1 MHVVITNIDVMAF
14 DYLCIISIIKKKC
27 GRRGAVESFNYSLI
41 SLNQVTFALQIFDFG
56 HDRANFS
63 SVVTRGHLAIRH
75 LLQKGWDAS
84 MYSTGYS

>member
-1 MHVVITNIDVMAF
+1 MHEVITNIDVMAF
-14 DYLCIISIIKKKC
+14 DYLCIISILKKNQS
-27 GRRGAVESFNYSLI
+27 GRCGAVEPFNYLLI

-84 MYSTGYS
+84 M

>member
-14 DYLCIISIIKKKC
+14 DYLC
-27 GRRGAVESFNYSLI
+27 GAVEPFNYLLI
-41 SLNQVTFALQIFDFG
+41 SLNQVTSALQIFDFG